1 MDILTT
7 QVAIAGIIFVTFLW
21 GSWFQ
26 TVKHL
31 GNFPVHA
38 FISIMYGISVIIVW
52 AAIGLLGKQMIP
64 SGIFAEIKSSPGLTL
79 AILGCGI
86 VFGIAMQ
93 MHLTVV
99 KRIGLILSTSVSATC
114 AILGGTIISV
124 LFAGIPEG
132 VSVASLF
139 AASVL
144 LILATITCQ
153 YAGVCRDREKQKAD
167 EQQKSDEKQQSRTQD
182 ILLLAFIN
190 LILMSSYPLANS
202 IGLRSALNPDGF
214 SSLTCMGILV
224 IGAFAG
230 SASFTLILL
239 CRQKESIAKVM
250 VLIPS
255 GKLLMLASI
264 AAFCHF
270 GGNVL
275 HAIFAPVV
283 SVAIATVIGNS
294 YHCWSYIWGM
304 IYGEFKGTSKK
315 TKGILLGGIVLFVAG
330 VILISVNSV

>member
-1 MDILTT
+1 MTT
-7 QVAIAGIIFVTFLW
+7 QAAIAGIIFVTFLW

-31 GNFPVHA
+31 GSFPVHA
-38 FISIMYGISVIIVW
+38 FISIMYGISVVIVW
-52 AAIGLLGKQMIP
+52 LAIGVLGGQMVP
-64 SGIFAEIKSSPGLTL
+64 QGVFYELKSSPWLAL

-93 MHLTVV
+93 LHLTVV

-114 AILGGTIISV
+114 AILGGTIVSV

-132 VSVASLF
+132 VSVAMLF

-153 YAGVCRDREKQKAD
+153 YAGVRRDREKHGKED
-167 EQQKSDEKQQSRTQD
+167 QSSSRLQD

-190 LILMSSYPLANS
+190 LVLMSSYPLANS
-202 IGLRSALNPDGF
+202 IGLRSSLNPDGF
-214 SSLTCMGILV
+214 SSLTCMGMLV
-224 IGAFAG
+224 LGACAG
-230 SASFTLILL
+230 SSLFTLVL
-239 CRQKESIAKVM
+239 CRKHPDNISAGTV
-250 VLIPS
+250 PPRS
-255 GKLLMLASI
+255 KLLLLAFI

-294 YHCWSYIWGM
+294 YHCWSYIWGLV
-304 IYGEFKGTSKK
+304 YGEFKGAGVK
-315 TKGILLGGIVLFVAG
+315 TYCILFAGILLFAAG
-330 VILISVNSV
+330 VVLLSINSV